1 MILLNVS
8 IWKSIYQWNSL
19 QVLKNPN
26 QRHVAYCIDNI
37 LISQQPVWS
46 NTSDN
51 VFQFCFSDILKLSWK
66 TSFFFFFAAV
76 KHRGNKCFNWVSILP
91 QRKQNSLN
99 KVRNSGQKQTQNASL
114 IVGQLVIFEKI
125 FKRSSKWKRKLKHG
139 IEVDR
144 PTWHPS
150 LCCYASLDLSWN
162 IACSL

>member
-66 TSFFFFFAAV
+66 TSFFFFFLLLLNTEETNALIEYPFCHRESKILSIKSETLV
-76 KHRGNKCFNWVSILP
+76 KSKHKMRHWLLVNLS
-91 QRKQNSLN
+91 SL
-99 KVRNSGQKQTQNASL
+99 
-114 IVGQLVIFEKI
+114 
-125 FKRSSKWKRKLKHG
+125 KRSLKG
-139 IEVDR
+139 LQNGNE
-144 PTWHPS
+144 
-150 LCCYASLDLSWN
+150 N
-162 IACSL
+162 